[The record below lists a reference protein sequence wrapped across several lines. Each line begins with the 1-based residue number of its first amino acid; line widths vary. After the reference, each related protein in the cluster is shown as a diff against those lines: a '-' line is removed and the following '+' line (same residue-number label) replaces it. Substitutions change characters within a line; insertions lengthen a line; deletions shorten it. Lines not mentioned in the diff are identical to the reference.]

1 MTRPRQRAAGATA
14 LLVAALLLSGC
25 GFSVHSGSAP
35 ECMREATDD
44 GLSTIDPEGIACI
57 VRHHEARFDM
67 SEGAI
72 DKAAL
77 GIPVDE
83 LAPDVQIDDGNVRLE
98 IAAPAGRIVAST
110 DYIRFPDSSDDPSR
124 AGITYFLVADS
135 PEKFFA
141 ILRAGVDDYGLDGD
155 AVERWIGDVTDDRD
169 GASDFSFAPGT
180 SLGLNVNY
188 DVRYDESKSKQ
199 VVIVDVY
206 PL

>member
-1 MTRPRQRAAGATA
+1 MTLPRQRAAGAAA

-35 ECMREATDD
+35 GCTRDAADE
-44 GLSTIDPEGIACI
+44 GLSTIDPAGVACI
-57 VRHHEARFDM
+57 ARHREARFDM

-83 LAPDVQIDDGNVRLE
+83 LAPDVQVDDGNVRLE

-110 DYIRFPDSSDDPSR
+110 DHIRFPDSGDDPSR
-124 AGITYFLVADS
+124 TGITYFLVADG

-141 ILRAGVDDYGLDGD
+141 ILRAGVDGYGLDGD